1 MRVIFFGN
9 EIPCQRNEKWISNHM
24 ISALVVCEDTDHD
37 VEFKES
43 AEGILLIAQLFKAGF
58 EKNKES
64 PGAGAAASFWKRK

>member
-1 MRVIFFGN
+1 
-9 EIPCQRNEKWISNHM
+9 M